1 MVFERILVPT
11 DFSEHAEW
19 AIAHAVG
26 LARAFDSR
34 LELIH
39 SYQAPGPYDVVLPD
53 DLTAAVR
60 SAAENKLRARLERLR
75 EEGVDAGMHLVDD
88 SPPHAIATLATE
100 LKADCVVMGTR
111 GLTGLKHVLLG
122 SNAERTMRLAP
133 CPVLTVG
140 RPVEERGPQRPEK
153 LLVPTDFSDTSL
165 QGLEMARRLLAGCEG
180 GEITLLH
187 VYEVPP
193 AVRSYMDASREPWFG
208 GLSTHLLE
216 ELEAVAEPVRSE
228 GLEVTVR
235 LLEGHAA
242 STIVDL
248 ATDDAADWIV
258 MGSHGRSGLPHV
270 ALGSVA
276 ERVVRSAPCPTL
288 TVKGAAPEEDGS

>member
-1 MVFERILVPT
+1 VFERILVPT

-53 DLTAAVR
+53 DLTVAVR
-60 SAAENKLRARLERLR
+60 SA
-75 EEGVDAGMHLVDD
+75 
-88 SPPHAIATLATE
+88 TE
-100 LKADCVVMGTR
+100 LDADCVVMGTR

-140 RPVEERGPQRPEK
+140 RPVEERGPQRPQR

-258 MGSHGRSGLPHV
+258 MGSRGRSGLPHV